1 MDLEDEQLLARL
13 LAEYLPQEWQLVAEL
28 NQMKD
33 EKNGI
38 E

>member
-13 LAEYLPQEWQLVAEL
+13 MAEYLPQEWKLVAEL
-28 NQMKD
+28 NAMKD